1 MPHHIDFFSLAV
13 WKNGRERICL
23 SEKSHVLSIFNI
35 ISNKKKMLLTL
46 SFSKIYETFWPHH
59 IDFYSLAVF
68 KISKEGNQQN
78 VVILK

>member
-1 MPHHIDFFSLAV
+1 
-13 WKNGRERICL
+13 
-23 SEKSHVLSIFNI
+23 
-35 ISNKKKMLLTL
+35 MLLTL